1 MRFVDI
7 STEQTT
13 AVTDVLLALVALAS
27 VLYLSRIGAESD
39 TFKVRIWSWAFGLL
53 AFASALGAIAH
64 GFQMSEQLNSLL
76 WKPLNLALGLTV
88 AMFAVGVVYD
98 LWGLAAA
105 RRVLPIL
112 IGIGVV
118 FFVVTVV
125 VPGSFLVFI
134 FYEAVAMFFAL
145 LIYSLLAARGQ
156 LTGAAVMAAG
166 ITISIIAAA
175 VQASGAVAIKVL
187 WEFDHNG
194 VFHIIQ
200 IVGVAV
206 LVAGLRMAL
215 LA

>member
-1 MRFVDI
+1 MRFI
-7 STEQTT
+7 NIPTEQTT

-27 VLYLSRIGAESD
+27 VFHLSHIGAESD
-39 TFKVRIWSWAFGLL
+39 TFKAHIWSWAFGLL

-118 FFVVTVV
+118 FFSVTVV

-134 FYEAVAMFFAL
+134 F
-145 LIYSLLAARGQ
+145 
-156 LTGAAVMAAG
+156 
-166 ITISIIAAA
+166 
-175 VQASGAVAIKVL
+175 
-187 WEFDHNG
+187 
-194 VFHIIQ
+194 
-200 IVGVAV
+200 
-206 LVAGLRMAL
+206 
-215 LA
+215 